1 MFFHLILPT
10 MKIIRVIIATILAQ
24 GCFQFVHAQE
34 GGEIVRLAK
43 LVIDSAHLEPY
54 QVLLKEEI
62 ETSLRIEPG
71 VLVLYAVSEK
81 EKPTHITILE
91 IYRDANAYQSH
102 IQNPHFIKYKNGT
115 LHMVKTLELVAVD
128 PLMPAAKISQGAK

>member
-1 MFFHLILPT
+1 
-10 MKIIRVIIATILAQ
+10 MKIIRVIIVTILAQ

-34 GGEIVRLAK
+34 GGQIVRLAK

-54 QVLLKEEI
+54 RVLLKEEI
-62 ETSLRIEPG
+62 EASLRIEPG

-102 IQNPHFIKYKNGT
+102 IQTPHFIKYKNGT